1 MDEATG
7 VACRDA
13 YDRTLAKHH
22 SFIVR
27 KGAHVAM
34 YTLPVREQLLR
45 KVSCQKKTSQP
56 FDGNCFDRCA
66 VTRMTYDAPSICCR
80 KRWTRA
86 APSTTESNDCTRC
99 TICTVYR
106 KRRCH
111 VVRDLFNWIP
121 LFFILIVNETL
132 NKQIIHG
139 FLVRLGNI
147 ANMTVGMDSLT
158 SS

>member
-45 KVSCQKKTSQP
+45 KV
-56 FDGNCFDRCA
+56 G
-66 VTRMTYDAPSICCR
+66 CR
-80 KRWTRA
+80 KKKNVKRH
-86 APSTTESNDCTRC
+86 NNL
-99 TICTVYR
+99 TVT
-106 KRRCH
+106 
-111 VVRDLFNWIP
+111 VLTGVR
-121 LFFILIVNETL
+121 
-132 NKQIIHG
+132 
-139 FLVRLGNI
+139 
-147 ANMTVGMDSLT
+147 
-158 SS
+158 